1 MTPGRARLLAAAVCA
16 CTSLLAFG
24 APAARAATP
33 NAAPYESAGSLP
45 GGGTYI
51 IRRDDLAMT
60 TAMEL
65 WFRAPSGG
73 ADGSTPGIARLAIA
87 ALAASGPKFG
97 TPLSELV
104 NRFGGSLEISV
115 YPDIAMVGVSVP
127 SWDAPQVLRTLTAAY
142 FTPKVSEAGLKSALR
157 DCAVAAAET
166 RFSAD
171 RIMQD
176 ALFAQ
181 LFASGPASYP
191 PTPASAADFTKIPQ
205 SAVDAFAQRYFGRAN
220 AVLTIAGAAD
230 SRLLSN
236 VPAAASS
243 AAALAP
249 LDSKVAAAPAPSE
262 KNGPV
267 PGLGMAWIGPS
278 IADAKAATAM
288 DFVADYLFDS
298 DHGTVARAI
307 ERAHPDALVNGQFV
321 TLHDPGVMLL
331 LISGVDVPGVRQ
343 RVLDAVAAM
352 GKPLDQT
359 AFLAARNAFEYRL
372 AAQTQT
378 PLSRADNLGWYAA
391 EGNAA
396 YAPGA
401 ASGAYQQ
408 AIESLDPAF
417 VAQTVRTYL
426 RNPAVVQLVTA
437 QPNGA
442 AT

>member
-1 MTPGRARLLAAAVCA
+1 M

-24 APAARAATP
+24 GAARAG
-33 NAAPYESAGSLP
+33 APAVSAYESTGALP
-45 GGGTYI
+45 GGGTYVV
-51 IRRDDLAMT
+51 RRDDLAMT

-87 ALAASGPKFG
+87 AVAASSPKFG

-104 NRFGGSLEISV
+104 TRLGGSLEISV
-115 YPDIAMVGVSVP
+115 YPDLAMVGVSVP
-127 SWDAPQVLRTLTAAY
+127 SWDAPQVLRTLTSSY
-142 FTPKVSEAGLKSALR
+142 FTPNISEAGLKSALR

-166 RFSAD
+166 RFSSE

-176 ALFAQ
+176 ALFAR

-191 PTPASAADFTKIPQ
+191 ATPSTAAAFTKIPQ

-236 VPAAASS
+236 VPSGTSS
-243 AAALAP
+243 ASAQAP
-249 LDSKVAAAPAPSE
+249 LDSQIAASPAPSE
-262 KNGPV
+262 KNGPE
-267 PGLGMAWIGPS
+267 PGLGIGWIGPP
-278 IADAKAATAM
+278 IADVKAATAM

-298 DHGTVARAI
+298 ERGTVAREI
-307 ERAHPDALVNGQFV
+307 ERAHPGALVNGQFV

-331 LISGVDVPGVRQ
+331 LVSGVDAPAVRQ
-343 RVLDAVAAM
+343 RVLDAVAALQ
-352 GKPLDQT
+352 KPMDRA
-359 AFLAARNAFEYRL
+359 AFSAARNAFEYHL

-378 PLSRADNLGWYAA
+378 PLARADNLGWYAA

-426 RNPAVVQLVTA
+426 QHPAVVQLITA